1 MLVIKMTDNEL
12 KFFDDLR
19 NKYPDNILIR
29 TEHGFDMNSTVQI
42 TIDVADMLE
51 VIIPSIIAV
60 IELIL
65 LHRIEKRQAK
75 VSEREVEVH
84 EKELELEQQKLLFD
98 KAKEERDEFEIRISS
113 NGESEVIVKT
123 SDVLALQEAPETLPQ
138 FIEKIR
144 TAIGNKNETI

>member
-1 MLVIKMTDNEL
+1 MLVIKVTENEL
-12 KFFDDLR
+12 KCFDDLR

-138 FIEKIR
+138 FIEIIR

>member
-1 MLVIKMTDNEL
+1 MTENEL
-12 KFFDDLR
+12 KCFDELR

-42 TIDVADMLE
+42 TIDMADMLE

-138 FIEKIR
+138 VIEKIR